1 MLDALEK
8 ATVMKYLAAYASIAL
23 VMLLLDVLWIGFIAK
38 PLYQQGIGHLMADQP
53 NLAIAALFYLVY
65 AAGLMW
71 FVVQPRANA
80 QGVGKVVLAAALFGF
95 FAYAT
100 YDLTNWATLKNW
112 PASVAI
118 ADMLW
123 GSFASAVAATTGYY
137 VLRTMQAR

>member
-1 MLDALEK
+1 M
-8 ATVMKYLAAYASIAL
+8 TKYLAAYACTAL

-38 PLYQQGIGHLMADQP
+38 PLYQQGIGHLMADKP
-53 NLAIAALFYLVY
+53 NLAIAALFYVVY

-71 FVVQPRANA
+71 FVVEPYANA
-80 QGVGKVVLAAALFGF
+80 AGVGKVVLTAALFGF

-100 YDLTNWATLKNW
+100 YDLTNWATLKDW

-123 GSFASAVAATTGYY
+123 GSAASAAAATTGYY
-137 VLRTMQAR
+137 VLRAMQLR

>member
-1 MLDALEK
+1 
-8 ATVMKYLAAYASIAL
+8 MKYFAAYAAVAI

-38 PLYQQGIGHLMADQP
+38 PLYQQGIGHLMADKP
-53 NLAIAALFYLVY
+53 NLVIAALFYVVY

-71 FVVQPRANA
+71 FVIAPNA
-80 QGVGKVVLAAALFGF
+80 DATSFGKVALTAAMFGF

-123 GSFASAVAATTGYY
+123 GSFASATAAVTGYY
-137 VLRTMQAR
+137 VLRAMPMR

>member
-1 MLDALEK
+1 M
-8 ATVMKYLAAYASIAL
+8 MKYLAAYAAVAL

-38 PLYQQGIGHLMADQP
+38 PLYQQGIGHLMAEKP
-53 NLAIAALFYLVY
+53 NLVIAALFYAVY

-71 FVVQPRANA
+71 FAVAPHANA
-80 QGVGKVVLAAALFGF
+80 SSFGKVALTAALFGF

-123 GSFASAVAATTGYY
+123 GSFASATAATAGYY
-137 VLRTMQAR
+137 VLRAMPMR

>member
-1 MLDALEK
+1 M
-8 ATVMKYLAAYASIAL
+8 MKYLAAYASIAL

-71 FVVQPRANA
+71 FAVQPHADA
-80 QGVGKVVLAAALFGF
+80 QSVGKVALAAALFGF

-123 GSFASAVAATTGYY
+123 GSFASAAAASVGYY
-137 VLRTMQAR
+137 VLRAMQTR